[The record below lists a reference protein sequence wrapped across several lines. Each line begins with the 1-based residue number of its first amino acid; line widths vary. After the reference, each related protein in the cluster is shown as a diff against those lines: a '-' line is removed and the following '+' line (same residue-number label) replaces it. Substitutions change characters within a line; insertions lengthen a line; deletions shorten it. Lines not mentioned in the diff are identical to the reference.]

1 MLDAGVI
8 LLDGAHAI
16 MKRVNRPAERLFGY
30 SHNELL
36 GLSTRI
42 LHPSDESFEGL
53 NSRFTERLPA
63 GELHTT
69 EIPLVRKDG
78 SVFDAEVVVR
88 ALSGPGGD
96 RIGII
101 RDISSRKAGER
112 RLRESEQRFRAVVES
127 APFGMHFYRLED
139 EALIFTGAN
148 PAADEMLGIREL
160 RLGRSDDRAGV
171 SGTRRDRCAG
181 GLPSRG
187 PRWRVVA
194 NRGDRVPGRSH
205 SGRVRGQCVS
215 DQPNQVVAVFRDVT
229 QRRVAEE
236 RERSYLRRL
245 SALAAELTD
254 AEDSERRRLAE
265 ELHDR
270 VSQSLAVAM
279 MHLHAAGGADGTCN
293 IDEIAAGRELL
304 GTAIGET
311 RSITTALYP
320 PVLREIGL
328 GAALK
333 WLCEEATRTHGL
345 DCSADADGVVESRLS
360 EQARSVLFRGAREL
374 LMNVVKHAQATSAT
388 VTMRGSDDGIE
399 LTVADDGRGFDVN
412 RVTADG
418 ASGFGLFS
426 IRDRL
431 PHLGGELEIDSAP
444 GKGTRATLRMPWSE

>member
-1 MLDAGVI
+1 
-8 LLDGAHAI
+8 
-16 MKRVNRPAERLFGY
+16 
-30 SHNELL
+30 
-36 GLSTRI
+36 
-42 LHPSDESFEGL
+42 
-53 NSRFTERLPA
+53 
-63 GELHTT
+63 
-69 EIPLVRKDG
+69 
-78 SVFDAEVVVR
+78 
-88 ALSGPGGD
+88 
-96 RIGII
+96 
-101 RDISSRKAGER
+101 
-112 RLRESEQRFRAVVES
+112 
-127 APFGMHFYRLED
+127 MHFYRLED

-148 PAADEMLGIREL
+148 PAADEMLGIENSALVGLTIEQAFPEL
-160 RLGRSDDRAGV
+160 AETDVPAAYRRVARDGGSWQTEEIAYQDDHIAGAFEV
-171 SGTRRDRCAG
+171 NAF
-181 GLPSRG
+181 
-187 PRWRVVA
+187 
-194 NRGDRVPGRSH
+194 
-205 SGRVRGQCVS
+205 QI
-215 DQPNQVVAVFRDVT
+215 QPNQVVAVFRDVT

-293 IDEIAAGRELL
+293 MDEIAAGRELL

-345 DCSADADGVVESRLS
+345 DCSADTDGVVESRLS